1 MYVADSRSSKAPAA
15 PAATRPGRREAAADT
30 ATGPDTGAAH
40 GTDTADTADAVG
52 RPHRPGRAAR
62 AAVPGTVLAL
72 GTVSLVTDVSSEMV
86 SAVLPLY
93 LLTGLGLSPLGFGL
107 LDGIQNGFSA
117 LVRLAGGH
125 LADRRGRDGA
135 PRHKAVAAL
144 GYGLSA
150 LCKPLLLLV
159 HTVPLIGAVLAV
171 DRTGKGLRTAP
182 RDAMISLATEPAH
195 RGRAFGVHR
204 AMDTAGALLG
214 PLTAFLVLRT
224 AGGPLLA
231 DGGRQQGY
239 QAVFAVSACVAVLG
253 VLILLLFVPH
263 RPDAAGPPS
272 GPPSGLPSGGPS
284 GGPSE
289 PSSGS
294 PGLRDGLALLRR
306 PGLRRLTLC
315 AVLLGLTTVSD
326 SFLYLLVQRRLGLA
340 TEYFPL
346 LPLGTAAA
354 FLLLAV
360 PLGALADLIGR
371 RRLFL
376 AGHGVLLLAYGL
388 LLSPLGGLPAVVCVL
403 VLHGAF
409 YASTDGVLAA
419 AAADAV
425 PPEQRGAGLA
435 LVGTG
440 QALAR
445 FACSLAFGALWGVVG
460 GTAALAWS
468 AGALACCAAGAAFVL
483 REPPSGPD
491 PDPAVATPAAA
502 PTATDPEVPS

>member
-1 MYVADSRSSKAPAA
+1 MYVADSRSSKAPAPA
-15 PAATRPGRREAAADT
+15 PRPGR
-30 ATGPDTGAAH
+30 GPL
-40 GTDTADTADAVG
+40 
-52 RPHRPGRAAR
+52 RPGGGSGGRAAAR

-93 LLTGLGLSPLGFGL
+93 LLAGLGLSPLGFGL

-125 LADRRGRDGA
+125 LADRRGADGER
-135 PRHKAVAAL
+135 RHKAVAVV

-150 LCKPLLLLV
+150 LCKPLLLLA

-182 RDAMISLATEPAH
+182 RDAMISLATEPEH

-214 PLTAFLVLRT
+214 PLAAFLVLRL

-231 DGGRQQGY
+231 DGGERHGY
-239 QAVFAVSACVAVLG
+239 DAVFTVSACVALLG
-253 VLILLLFVPH
+253 VLVLLLFVPN
-263 RPDAAGPPS
+263 RI
-272 GPPSGLPSGGPS
+272 LGGENE
-284 GGPSE
+284 GDE
-289 PSSGS
+289 PSAGS
-294 PGLRDGLALLRR
+294 PRLRDGLALLRL
-306 PGLRRLTLC
+306 PGLRRLAVC

-340 TEYFPL
+340 TDLFPL

-360 PLGALADLIGR
+360 PLGALADRIGR
-371 RRLFL
+371 TLLFL
-376 AGHGVLLLAYGL
+376 AGHGLLLLAYGL
-388 LLSPLGGLPAVVCVL
+388 LLSPLSGLPAVLCVL

-409 YASTDGVLAA
+409 YAATDGVLAA

-425 PPEQRGAGLA
+425 PADQRGAGLA

-445 FACSLAFGALWGVVG
+445 FACSLVFGALWSAVG
-460 GTAALAWS
+460 GTTALAWS
-468 AGALACCAAGAAFVL
+468 AAALACCVAGASLVL
-483 REPPSGPD
+483 REPAAAVSGPAATG
-491 PDPAVATPAAA
+491 PVVSAPAATEPAAA
-502 PTATDPEVPS
+502 EAPTDPEVPS

>member
-1 MYVADSRSSKAPAA
+1 MYVADSRSSKAPVA
-15 PAATRPGRREAAADT
+15 PAETRPGRREAADGTGTGDGPRTGTGSTGDGRRT
-30 ATGPDTGAAH
+30 A
-40 GTDTADTADAVG
+40 V
-52 RPHRPGRAAR
+52 R
-62 AAVPGTVLAL
+62 AAVPGTVVVL
-72 GTVSLVTDVSSEMV
+72 GVVSLVTDISSEMV

-117 LVRLAGGH
+117 VVRLLGGH

-135 PRHKAVAAL
+135 SRHKAVAAF

-159 HTVPLIGAVLAV
+159 HTVPLIGAVIAV

-214 PLTAFLVLRT
+214 PLTAFLVLRL
-224 AGGPLLA
+224 AGGPMLA
-231 DGGRQQGY
+231 DGGQQQGY
-239 QAVFAVSACVAVLG
+239 HAVFAVSACVAVLG
-253 VLILLLFVPH
+253 VLVLLLFVPN
-263 RPDAAGPPS
+263 RLDGA
-272 GPPSGLPSGGPS
+272 
-284 GGPSE
+284 E
-289 PSSGS
+289 PSSDTR
-294 PGLRDGLALLRR
+294 PRLRDGLALLRI
-306 PGLRRLTLC
+306 PGLRRLTVC

-326 SFLYLLVQRRLGLA
+326 SFLYLLVQRRLGLSV
-340 TEYFPL
+340 EYFPL
-346 LPLGTAAA
+346 LPLGTAGA

-360 PLGALADLIGR
+360 PLGALADRIGR

-388 LLSPLGGLPAVVCVL
+388 LLSPLDGPAVVVCVL
-403 VLHGAF
+403 LLHGSF
-409 YASTDGVLAA
+409 YAATDGVLAA
-419 AAADAV
+419 AAADTV
-425 PPEQRGAGLA
+425 PAERRGAGLA

-445 FACSLAFGALWGVVG
+445 FACSLAFGALWSAVG
-460 GTAALAWS
+460 GTTALTWSALAL
-468 AGALACCAAGAAFVL
+468 AGCVTGAAFVL
-483 REPPSGPD
+483 REPAAAADAPGAP
-491 PDPAVATPAAA
+491 AA
-502 PTATDPEVPS
+502 PTTDDSEVPS

>member
-1 MYVADSRSSKAPAA
+1 MYVAESRSSKAPVA
-15 PAATRPGRREAAADT
+15 PAGTPGRRVAAL
-30 ATGPDTGAAH
+30 
-40 GTDTADTADAVG
+40 
-52 RPHRPGRAAR
+52 R
-62 AAVPGTVLAL
+62 AVPGTVLVL

-117 LVRLAGGH
+117 LVRLVGGH
-125 LADRRGRDGA
+125 LADRRGADGA
-135 PRHKAVAAL
+135 ARHKAVAAA

-159 HTVPLIGAVLAV
+159 HTVPLIGAVIAV

-214 PLTAFLVLRT
+214 PLTAFLVLRL

-231 DGGRQQGY
+231 DGGERQGY
-239 QAVFAVSACVAVLG
+239 DAVFAVSACVAVLG
-253 VLILLLFVPH
+253 VLVLLLFVPN
-263 RPDAAGPPS
+263 RQPGD
-272 GPPSGLPSGGPS
+272 
-284 GGPSE
+284 E
-289 PSSGS
+289 PSTVAPS
-294 PGLRDGLALLRR
+294 LRDGLTLLRL
-306 PGLRRLTLC
+306 PGLRRLAVC
-315 AVLLGLTTVSD
+315 ACLLGLTTVSD
-326 SFLYLLVQRRLGLA
+326 SFLYLLIQRQLHLD
-340 TEYFPL
+340 TSLFPL

-360 PLGALADLIGR
+360 PFGMLADRIGR

-376 AGHGVLLLAYGL
+376 AGHSVLLVAYGL
-388 LLSPLGGLPAVVCVL
+388 LLSPFSGLPAVVCVL
-403 VLHGAF
+403 LLHGSF
-409 YASTDGVLAA
+409 YAATDGVLAA

-425 PPEQRGAGLA
+425 PAEQRGAGLA

-445 FACSLAFGALWGVVG
+445 FACSLLFGALWGAVG
-460 GTAALAWS
+460 GRGALAWS
-468 AGALACCAAGAAFVL
+468 AGALALCVLGAAAVL
-483 REPPSGPD
+483 REPAAAMPD
-491 PDPAVATPAAA
+491 PDPALDA
-502 PTATDPEVPS
+502 VPSPANEVAP

>member
-1 MYVADSRSSKAPAA
+1 MYVAESRSSKAPAPA
-15 PAATRPGRREAAADT
+15 PRPGQGPRR
-30 ATGPDTGAAH
+30 P
-40 GTDTADTADAVG
+40 VG
-52 RPHRPGRAAR
+52 GRAGRA

-72 GTVSLVTDVSSEMV
+72 GTVSLVTDISSEMV

-125 LADRRGRDGA
+125 LADRRGADGA
-135 PRHKAVAAL
+135 SRHKAVAVV

-182 RDAMISLATEPAH
+182 RDAMISLATEPEH

-204 AMDTAGALLG
+204 AMDTAGALIG
-214 PLTAFLVLRT
+214 PLAAFLVLRL

-231 DGGRQQGY
+231 DGGERHGY
-239 QAVFAVSACVAVLG
+239 DAVFTVSACVAVLG
-253 VLILLLFVPH
+253 VLVLLLFVPN
-263 RPDAAGPPS
+263 RQPGDAAPATAPR
-272 GPPSGLPSGGPS
+272 
-284 GGPSE
+284 
-289 PSSGS
+289 
-294 PGLRDGLALLRR
+294 LRDGLALLRM
-306 PGLRRLTLC
+306 PGLRRLALC

-326 SFLYLLVQRRLGLA
+326 SFLFLLVQRRLGLA
-340 TEYFPL
+340 TDLFPL

-360 PLGALADLIGR
+360 PLGALADRIGR

-376 AGHGVLLLAYGL
+376 AGHGALLLAYGL
-388 LLSPLGGLPAVVCVL
+388 LLSPLGGLPAAVSVL
-403 VLHGAF
+403 TLHGAF

-425 PPEQRGAGLA
+425 PAEQRGAGLA

-445 FACSLAFGALWGVVG
+445 FGCSLVFGALWSAVG
-460 GTAALAWS
+460 GTAALGWS
-468 AGALACCAAGAAFVL
+468 AAALAGCVLAAAFVL
-483 REPPSGPD
+483 REAPGTD
-491 PDPAVATPAAA
+491 PAAA
-502 PTATDPEVPS
+502 DPDSDPDRGRDRDSAPDSDRDSEVPS

>member
-1 MYVADSRSSKAPAA
+1 MYLADRRGTTAPASAAAA
-15 PAATRPGRREAAADT
+15 PGTRPGRRA
-30 ATGPDTGAAH
+30 
-40 GTDTADTADAVG
+40 
-52 RPHRPGRAAR
+52 

-72 GTVSLVTDVSSEMV
+72 GAVSLITDVSSEMV

-93 LLTGLGLSPLGFGL
+93 LLTGLGLSPLGFGV
-107 LDGIQNGFSA
+107 LDGLNNGVGA

-125 LADRRGRDGA
+125 LADRGRSG
-135 PRHKAVAAL
+135 HKTVAAV

-150 LCKPLLLLV
+150 LCKPLLLLA
-159 HTVPLIGAVLAV
+159 HTVPLIGAVIAV

-182 RDAMISLATEPAH
+182 RDAMISLATEPEH

-214 PLTAFLVLRT
+214 PLVAFAVLRL

-231 DGGRQQGY
+231 DGGEKGGY
-239 QAVFAVSACVAVLG
+239 DAVFAVSGCVAALG
-253 VLILLLFVPH
+253 VLVLLLFVPG
-263 RPDAAGPPS
+263 RQRGERAPS
-272 GPPSGLPSGGPS
+272 PAPAS
-284 GGPSE
+284 
-289 PSSGS
+289 
-294 PGLRDGLALLRR
+294 LRDAFALLRL
-306 PGLRRLTLC
+306 PALRRLTVC

-326 SFLYLLVQRRLGLA
+326 SFLYLLLQRRLGLSA
-340 TEYFPL
+340 QWFPL

-360 PLGALADLIGR
+360 PLGALADRIGR

-376 AGHGVLLLAYGL
+376 AGHGLLLLAYGL
-388 LLSPLGGLPAVVCVL
+388 LLGPVSGDAVAVCVL
-403 VLHGAF
+403 LLHGAF

-425 PPEQRGAGLA
+425 PEGQRGAGLA

-445 FACSLAFGALWGVVG
+445 FACSLAFGAAWSAAG
-460 GTAALAWS
+460 GTTALAWS
-468 AGALACCAAGAAFVL
+468 AGALALCVAGAAYVL
-483 REPPSGPD
+483 REPRDPS
-491 PDPAVATPAAA
+491 
-502 PTATDPEVPS
+502 EVPS

>member
-1 MYVADSRSSKAPAA
+1 MYVADSRSSKAPVGPSPAGPTPDGPSPAGPTTAA
-15 PAATRPGRREAAADT
+15 PAVGPVRR
-30 ATGPDTGAAH
+30 G
-40 GTDTADTADAVG
+40 
-52 RPHRPGRAAR
+52 
-62 AAVPGTVLAL
+62 AVPGAVVAL
-72 GTVSLVTDVSSEMV
+72 GAVSLVTDISSEMV
-86 SAVLPLY
+86 TAVLPLY

-117 LVRLAGGH
+117 LVRLVGGH
-125 LADRRGRDGA
+125 LSDRRGRDGA
-135 PRHKAVAAL
+135 ARHKTVAAV

-150 LCKPLLLLV
+150 LCRPLLLFV
-159 HTVPLIGAVLAV
+159 HTVPLIGAVIAV

-214 PLTAFLVLRT
+214 PLTAFLVLRL

-231 DGGRQQGY
+231 DGGERHGY
-239 QAVFAVSACVAVLG
+239 DAVFAVSACVAALG
-253 VLILLLFVPH
+253 VLILLLFVPN
-263 RPDAAGPPS
+263 RQQADDLSTSAPS
-272 GPPSGLPSGGPS
+272 
-284 GGPSE
+284 
-289 PSSGS
+289 
-294 PGLRDGLALLRR
+294 LRDSLTLLRL

-326 SFLYLLVQRRLGLA
+326 SFLYLLVQRRLDLPVGL
-340 TEYFPL
+340 FPL

-360 PLGALADLIGR
+360 PLGALADRIGR
-371 RRLFL
+371 HRLFL

-388 LLSPLGGLPAVVCVL
+388 LLSPLRGLPAVLCVL
-403 VLHGAF
+403 VLHGTF
-409 YASTDGVLAA
+409 YAATDGVLAA

-425 PPEQRGAGLA
+425 PAEQRGAGLA

-445 FACSLAFGALWGVVG
+445 FACSLLFGALWGVVG
-460 GTAALAWS
+460 GPAALGWS
-468 AGALACCAAGAAFVL
+468 AGALALCVLGAAAVL
-483 REPPSGPD
+483 RPSGPAAG
-491 PDPAVATPAAA
+491 PAGPVTGRPGSAAGQPVPVAEQPGPVAAK
-502 PTATDPEVPS
+502 TSEETR

>member
-1 MYVADSRSSKAPAA
+1 MYVADSRSSKAPVA
-15 PAATRPGRREAAADT
+15 PATRPGRREAAGDPGAPT
-30 ATGPDTGAAH
+30 AEAPGA
-40 GTDTADTADAVG
+40 GGKAV
-52 RPHRPGRAAR
+52 R
-62 AAVPGTVLAL
+62 AAVPGTVLVL

-135 PRHKAVAAL
+135 PRHKAIAAV

-214 PLTAFLVLRT
+214 PLTAFLVLRM

-231 DGGRQQGY
+231 DGGQQQGY
-239 QAVFAVSACVAVLG
+239 HAVFAVSACVAVLG
-253 VLILLLFVPH
+253 VLVLLLFVPN
-263 RPDAAGPPS
+263 RLTEPAGTDGS
-272 GPPSGLPSGGPS
+272 ATGGQPR
-284 GGPSE
+284 
-289 PSSGS
+289 
-294 PGLRDGLALLRR
+294 LRDGLALLRT

-360 PLGALADLIGR
+360 PLGALADRIGR
-371 RRLFL
+371 RKLFL

-388 LLSPLGGLPAVVCVL
+388 LLSPLSGLPVVCGVL
-403 VLHGAF
+403 LLHGAF
-409 YASTDGVLAA
+409 YAATDGVLAA
-419 AAADAV
+419 AAADTV
-425 PPEQRGAGLA
+425 PAGQRGAGLA

-445 FACSLAFGALWGVVG
+445 FTCSLGFGALWSAVG
-460 GTAALAWS
+460 GTTALTWSALAL
-468 AGALACCAAGAAFVL
+468 AGCVAGAAVVL
-483 REPPSGPD
+483 REP
-491 PDPAVATPAAA
+491 AAA
-502 PTATDPEVPS
+502 SVPEPPVSEEPADPEVRP

>member
-15 PAATRPGRREAAADT
+15 PASATEPPGRR
-30 ATGPDTGAAH
+30 GAAL
-40 GTDTADTADAVG
+40 
-52 RPHRPGRAAR
+52 R
-62 AAVPGTVLAL
+62 AVPGTVLAL
-72 GTVSLVTDVSSEMV
+72 GAVSLVTDISSEMV
-86 SAVLPLY
+86 TAVLPLY

-135 PRHKAVAAL
+135 ARHKAVAAV

-159 HTVPLIGAVLAV
+159 HTVPLIGAVIAV

-182 RDAMISLATEPAH
+182 RDAMISLSTEPVH

-214 PLTAFLVLRT
+214 PLTAFLVLRL
-224 AGGPLLA
+224 AGGPMLA
-231 DGGRQQGY
+231 DGGERHGY
-239 QAVFAVSACVAVLG
+239 NAVFTVSACVAALG
-253 VLILLLFVPH
+253 VLVLLLFVPN
-263 RPDAAGPPS
+263 RPSTDDPS
-272 GPPSGLPSGGPS
+272 TTAPS
-284 GGPSE
+284 
-289 PSSGS
+289 
-294 PGLRDGLALLRR
+294 LRDSLALLRL

-326 SFLYLLVQRRLGLA
+326 SFLYLLVQRRLGLSVDL
-340 TEYFPL
+340 FPL

-360 PLGALADLIGR
+360 PLGALADRIGR

-376 AGHGVLLLAYGL
+376 GGHVLLLLAYGL
-388 LLSPLGGLPAVVCVL
+388 LLSPAGGPAVAVCVL

-409 YASTDGVLAA
+409 YAATDGVLAA

-425 PPEQRGAGLA
+425 PAGQRGAGLA

-445 FACSLAFGALWGVVG
+445 FACSLLFGALWSAVG
-460 GTAALAWS
+460 GTGALGWS
-468 AGALACCAAGAAFVL
+468 AGALALCVLGAAAVL
-483 REPPSGPD
+483 REP
-491 PDPAVATPAAA
+491 AATTVVEESP
-502 PTATDPEVPS
+502 

>member
-1 MYVADSRSSKAPAA
+1 MYVADSRSSKAPTA
-15 PAATRPGRREAAADT
+15 PASATETPGRR
-30 ATGPDTGAAH
+30 GAAL
-40 GTDTADTADAVG
+40 
-52 RPHRPGRAAR
+52 R
-62 AAVPGTVLAL
+62 AVPGTVLAL
-72 GTVSLVTDVSSEMV
+72 GTVSLVTDISSEMV
-86 SAVLPLY
+86 TAVLPLY

-135 PRHKAVAAL
+135 ARHKTVAAL

-159 HTVPLIGAVLAV
+159 HTVPLIGAVIAV

-182 RDAMISLATEPAH
+182 RDAMISLSTEPAH

-214 PLTAFLVLRT
+214 PLTAFLVLRL
-224 AGGPLLA
+224 AGGPMLA
-231 DGGRQQGY
+231 DGGERHGY
-239 QAVFAVSACVAVLG
+239 DAVFTVSACVAALG
-253 VLILLLFVPH
+253 VLILLLFVPN
-263 RPDAAGPPS
+263 RQLADDPS
-272 GPPSGLPSGGPS
+272 TSVPS
-284 GGPSE
+284 
-289 PSSGS
+289 
-294 PGLRDGLALLRR
+294 LRDSLTLLRL

-326 SFLYLLVQRRLGLA
+326 SFLYLLVQRRLGLSVDL
-340 TEYFPL
+340 FPL

-360 PLGALADLIGR
+360 PLGALADRIGR

-376 AGHGVLLLAYGL
+376 GGHVLLLLAYGL
-388 LLSPLGGLPAVVCVL
+388 LLSPAGGPAVAVCVL

-409 YASTDGVLAA
+409 YAATDGVLAA
-419 AAADAV
+419 AAADTV
-425 PPEQRGAGLA
+425 PAGQRGAGLA

-445 FACSLAFGALWGVVG
+445 FACSLLFGALWSALG
-460 GTAALAWS
+460 GTGALGWS
-468 AGALACCAAGAAFVL
+468 AGALGLCVLGAAAVL
-483 REPPSGPD
+483 REP
-491 PDPAVATPAAA
+491 AV
-502 PTATDPEVPS
+502 TATGEPT

>member
-1 MYVADSRSSKAPAA
+1 MYVADSRSSKAPVA
-15 PAATRPGRREAAADT
+15 PAETRPGRREAADGAGTGDGTGDGPGTGT
-30 ATGPDTGAAH
+30 AA
-40 GTDTADTADAVG
+40 G
-52 RPHRPGRAAR
+52 RRTVAR
-62 AAVPGTVLAL
+62 AAVPGTVVAL
-72 GTVSLVTDVSSEMV
+72 GVVSLVTDVSSEMV

-117 LVRLAGGH
+117 VVRLLGGH

-135 PRHKAVAAL
+135 SRHKAVAAV

-159 HTVPLIGAVLAV
+159 HTVPLIGAVVAV

-214 PLTAFLVLRT
+214 PLTAFLVLRL
-224 AGGPLLA
+224 AGGPMLA
-231 DGGRQQGY
+231 DGGQQQGY
-239 QAVFAVSACVAVLG
+239 HAVFAVSGCVAVLG
-253 VLILLLFVPH
+253 VLVLLLFVPN
-263 RPDAAGPPS
+263 RLDGAGPPS
-272 GPPSGLPSGGPS
+272 DSFDGA
-284 GGPSE
+284 E
-289 PSSGS
+289 PSDAR
-294 PGLRDGLALLRR
+294 PRLRDGLALLRI
-306 PGLRRLTLC
+306 PGLRRLTVC

-326 SFLYLLVQRRLGLA
+326 SFLYLLVQRRLGLSV
-340 TEYFPL
+340 EYFPL
-346 LPLGTAAA
+346 LPLGTAGA

-360 PLGALADLIGR
+360 PLGALADRIGR

-388 LLSPLGGLPAVVCVL
+388 LLSPLDGPAAVVCVL
-403 VLHGAF
+403 LLHGSF
-409 YASTDGVLAA
+409 YAATDGVLAA
-419 AAADAV
+419 AAADTV
-425 PPEQRGAGLA
+425 PAARRGAGLA

-445 FACSLAFGALWGVVG
+445 FACSLAFGALWSAVG
-460 GTAALAWS
+460 GTAALTWS
-468 AGALACCAAGAAFVL
+468 ALALAGCVTGAAFVL
-483 REPPSGPD
+483 REPAA
-491 PDPAVATPAAA
+491 AVPGGPAAGGPAAGGPA
-502 PTATDPEVPS
+502 PTTDDSEVPS

>member
-1 MYVADSRSSKAPAA
+1 MYVADSRSSKAPAGQPPDGPS
-15 PAATRPGRREAAADT
+15 PAMPTT
-30 ATGPDTGAAH
+30 AGP
-40 GTDTADTADAVG
+40 AVG
-52 RPHRPGRAAR
+52 PVRRG
-62 AAVPGTVLAL
+62 AVPGAVVAL
-72 GTVSLVTDVSSEMV
+72 GAVSLVTDISSEMV
-86 SAVLPLY
+86 TAVLPLY

-117 LVRLAGGH
+117 LVRLVGGH
-125 LADRRGRDGA
+125 LSDRRGRDGA
-135 PRHKAVAAL
+135 ARHKTVAAV

-150 LCKPLLLLV
+150 LCRPLLLFV
-159 HTVPLIGAVLAV
+159 HTVPLIGAVIAV

-214 PLTAFLVLRT
+214 PLTAFLVLRL

-231 DGGRQQGY
+231 DGGERHGY
-239 QAVFAVSACVAVLG
+239 DAVFAVSACVAVLG
-253 VLILLLFVPH
+253 VLILLLFVPN
-263 RPDAAGPPS
+263 RQQGDDLSTSAPS
-272 GPPSGLPSGGPS
+272 
-284 GGPSE
+284 
-289 PSSGS
+289 
-294 PGLRDGLALLRR
+294 LRDSLTLLRL

-326 SFLYLLVQRRLGLA
+326 SFLYLLVQRRLDLPVGL
-340 TEYFPL
+340 FPL

-360 PLGALADLIGR
+360 PLGALADRIGR
-371 RRLFL
+371 HRLFL

-388 LLSPLGGLPAVVCVL
+388 LLSPLRGLPAVLCVL
-403 VLHGAF
+403 VLHGTF
-409 YASTDGVLAA
+409 YAATDGVLAA

-425 PPEQRGAGLA
+425 PAEQRGAGLA

-445 FACSLAFGALWGVVG
+445 FACSLLFGALWGVVG
-460 GTAALAWS
+460 GPAALGWS
-468 AGALACCAAGAAFVL
+468 AGALALCVLGAAAVL
-483 REPPSGPD
+483 RPSGPAAG
-491 PDPAVATPAAA
+491 PAGPAAGQPVPVA
-502 PTATDPEVPS
+502 EQPGPVAAKSPEETP

>member
-1 MYVADSRSSKAPAA
+1 MYVADSRSSKAPVA
-15 PAATRPGRREAAADT
+15 PAETRPGRREAADGSR
-30 ATGPDTGAAH
+30 TGDGSRT
-40 GTDTADTADAVG
+40 V
-52 RPHRPGRAAR
+52 AR
-62 AAVPGTVLAL
+62 AAVPGTVVAL
-72 GTVSLVTDVSSEMV
+72 GVVSLVTDISSEMV

-117 LVRLAGGH
+117 VVRLLGGH

-135 PRHKAVAAL
+135 SRHKAVAAV

-159 HTVPLIGAVLAV
+159 HTVPLIGAVLAA

-214 PLTAFLVLRT
+214 PLTAFLVLRL
-224 AGGPLLA
+224 AGGPVLA
-231 DGGRQQGY
+231 DGGQQQGY
-239 QAVFAVSACVAVLG
+239 HAVFAVSACVAVLG
-253 VLILLLFVPH
+253 VLVLLLFVPN
-263 RPDAAGPPS
+263 RLDDA
-272 GPPSGLPSGGPS
+272 
-284 GGPSE
+284 E
-289 PSSGS
+289 PSDTR
-294 PGLRDGLALLRR
+294 PRLRDGLALLRI
-306 PGLRRLTLC
+306 PGLRRLTVC

-326 SFLYLLVQRRLGLA
+326 SFLYLLVQRRLGLSV
-340 TEYFPL
+340 EYFPL
-346 LPLGTAAA
+346 LPLGTAGA

-360 PLGALADLIGR
+360 PLGALADRIGR

-388 LLSPLGGLPAVVCVL
+388 LLSPLDGPAVVVCVL
-403 VLHGAF
+403 LLHGSF
-409 YASTDGVLAA
+409 YAATDGVLAA
-419 AAADAV
+419 AAADTV
-425 PPEQRGAGLA
+425 PAERRGAGLA

-445 FACSLAFGALWGVVG
+445 FACSLAFGALWSAVG
-460 GTAALAWS
+460 GTTALTWSALAL
-468 AGALACCAAGAAFVL
+468 AGCVTGAAFVL
-483 REPPSGPD
+483 REPAAAAGG
-491 PDPAVATPAAA
+491 PAAA
-502 PTATDPEVPS
+502 PGDPAAASTTDDSEVPS

>member
-1 MYVADSRSSKAPAA
+1 MYVADSRSSKAPVA
-15 PAATRPGRREAAADT
+15 PAETRPGRREAADGSGPADGSG
-30 ATGPDTGAAH
+30 AGDGP
-40 GTDTADTADAVG
+40 
-52 RPHRPGRAAR
+52 RAAAGRRTAVR
-62 AAVPGTVLAL
+62 AAVPGTVVAL
-72 GTVSLVTDVSSEMV
+72 GVVSLVTDVSSEMV

-117 LVRLAGGH
+117 LVRLLGGH

-135 PRHKAVAAL
+135 PRHKAVAAV

-159 HTVPLIGAVLAV
+159 HTVPLIGAVVAV

-214 PLTAFLVLRT
+214 PLTAFLVLRL
-224 AGGPLLA
+224 AGGPMLA
-231 DGGRQQGY
+231 DGGQQQGY
-239 QAVFAVSACVAVLG
+239 HAVFAVSGCVAVLG
-253 VLILLLFVPH
+253 VLVLLLFVPN
-263 RPDAAGPPS
+263 RLDAAGTPD
-272 GPPSGLPSGGPS
+272 GAGPS
-284 GGPSE
+284 SDAAGVSDARPR
-289 PSSGS
+289 
-294 PGLRDGLALLRR
+294 LRDGLALLRV
-306 PGLRRLTLC
+306 PGLRRLTVC

-326 SFLYLLVQRRLGLA
+326 SFLYLLVQRRLGLSV
-340 TEYFPL
+340 EYFPL
-346 LPLGTAAA
+346 LPLGTAGA

-360 PLGALADLIGR
+360 PLGALADRIGR

-388 LLSPLGGLPAVVCVL
+388 LLSPLDGPAAVVCVL
-403 VLHGAF
+403 LLHGSF
-409 YASTDGVLAA
+409 YAATDGVLAA
-419 AAADAV
+419 AAADTV
-425 PPEQRGAGLA
+425 PAERRGAGLA

-445 FACSLAFGALWGVVG
+445 FACSLAFGALWSAVG
-460 GTAALAWS
+460 GTTALTWSALAL
-468 AGALACCAAGAAFVL
+468 AGCVTGAAFVL
-483 REPPSGPD
+483 REP
-491 PDPAVATPAAA
+491 AAA
-502 PTATDPEVPS
+502 TGIPGGPATSTTDDSEVPS

>member
-1 MYVADSRSSKAPAA
+1 MYVADSRSSKAPAGPSSTTSA
-15 PAATRPGRREAAADT
+15 PADPSSTASASAGPAA
-30 ATGPDTGAAH
+30 GP
-40 GTDTADTADAVG
+40 V
-52 RPHRPGRAAR
+52 RR
-62 AAVPGTVLAL
+62 AAVPGAVVAL
-72 GTVSLVTDVSSEMV
+72 GAVSLVTDVSSEMV
-86 SAVLPLY
+86 TAVLPLY

-135 PRHKAVAAL
+135 ARHKAVAAV

-150 LCKPLLLLV
+150 LCRPLLLFV
-159 HTVPLIGAVLAV
+159 HTVPLIGAVIAV

-182 RDAMISLATEPAH
+182 RDAMISLATDPAH

-214 PLTAFLVLRT
+214 PLTAFLVLRL

-231 DGGRQQGY
+231 DGGERHGY
-239 QAVFAVSACVAVLG
+239 DAVFAVSACVAALG
-253 VLILLLFVPH
+253 VLILLLFVPN
-263 RPDAAGPPS
+263 RQQGDDLSTSAPS
-272 GPPSGLPSGGPS
+272 
-284 GGPSE
+284 
-289 PSSGS
+289 
-294 PGLRDGLALLRR
+294 LRDSLTLLRL

-326 SFLYLLVQRRLGLA
+326 SFLYLLVQRRLDLPVGL
-340 TEYFPL
+340 FPL

-360 PLGALADLIGR
+360 PLGALADRIGR
-371 RRLFL
+371 HRLFL

-388 LLSPLGGLPAVVCVL
+388 LLSPLRGLPAVLCVL
-403 VLHGAF
+403 VLHGTF
-409 YASTDGVLAA
+409 YAATDGVLAA

-425 PPEQRGAGLA
+425 PAEQRGAGLA

-445 FACSLAFGALWGVVG
+445 FACSLLFGALWGLVG
-460 GTAALAWS
+460 GPAALGWS
-468 AGALACCAAGAAFVL
+468 AGALALCVLGAAAVL
-483 REPPSGPD
+483 RPSGPVEGQPGPVEGQ
-491 PDPAVATPAAA
+491 PDPTAGQSGPVAAKTPEE
-502 PTATDPEVPS
+502 TR

>member
-1 MYVADSRSSKAPAA
+1 MYVADSRSSKAPVA
-15 PAATRPGRREAAADT
+15 PATAPGRR
-30 ATGPDTGAAH
+30 GAAL
-40 GTDTADTADAVG
+40 
-52 RPHRPGRAAR
+52 R
-62 AAVPGTVLAL
+62 AAVPGAVVAL
-72 GTVSLVTDVSSEMV
+72 GTVSLVTDISSEMV

-125 LADRRGRDGA
+125 LADRRGADGA
-135 PRHKAVAAL
+135 ARHKAVAAV

-150 LCKPLLLLV
+150 LCKPLLLFA
-159 HTVPLIGAVLAV
+159 HTVPLIGAVIAV

-182 RDAMISLATEPAH
+182 RDAMISLATEPEH

-214 PLTAFLVLRT
+214 PLTAFLVLRL

-231 DGGRQQGY
+231 DGGERHGY
-239 QAVFAVSACVAVLG
+239 DAVFTVSACIAALG
-253 VLILLLFVPH
+253 VLVLLLFVPN
-263 RPDAAGPPS
+263 RLGSDETSTSTPS
-272 GPPSGLPSGGPS
+272 
-284 GGPSE
+284 
-289 PSSGS
+289 
-294 PGLRDGLALLRR
+294 LRDGIRLLRL

-326 SFLYLLVQRRLGLA
+326 SFLYLLVQRQLGLA
-340 TEYFPL
+340 TNLFPL

-360 PLGALADLIGR
+360 PLGALADRIGR

-376 AGHGVLLLAYGL
+376 AGHAVLLLAYGL
-388 LLSPLGGLPAVVCVL
+388 LLSPLRGLPAVLCVL
-403 VLHGAF
+403 VLHGSF
-409 YASTDGVLAA
+409 YAATDGVLAA

-425 PPEQRGAGLA
+425 PADQRGAGLA

-445 FACSLAFGALWGVVG
+445 FACSLLFGALWSAIG
-460 GTAALAWS
+460 GAGALAWS
-468 AGALACCAAGAAFVL
+468 AGALALCVVGAAVVL
-483 REPPSGPD
+483 REP
-491 PDPAVATPAAA
+491 TR
-502 PTATDPEVPS
+502 EVPS

>member
-15 PAATRPGRREAAADT
+15 PAPASGGPGRR
-30 ATGPDTGAAH
+30 GAL
-40 GTDTADTADAVG
+40 
-52 RPHRPGRAAR
+52 R
-62 AAVPGTVLAL
+62 AVPGTVLAL

-135 PRHKAVAAL
+135 ARHKAVAAV

-159 HTVPLIGAVLAV
+159 HTVPLIGAVIAV

-182 RDAMISLATEPAH
+182 RDAMISLSTEPAH

-214 PLTAFLVLRT
+214 PLTAFLVLRL

-231 DGGRQQGY
+231 DGGERHGY
-239 QAVFAVSACVAVLG
+239 DAVFTVSACVAALG
-253 VLILLLFVPH
+253 VLILLLFVPN
-263 RPDAAGPPS
+263 RQTADDPSAAAPS
-272 GPPSGLPSGGPS
+272 
-284 GGPSE
+284 
-289 PSSGS
+289 
-294 PGLRDGLALLRR
+294 LRDSLTLLRL
-306 PGLRRLTLC
+306 PGLRRLALC

-326 SFLYLLVQRRLGLA
+326 SFLYLLIQRRLGLG
-340 TEYFPL
+340 TSLFPL

-360 PLGALADLIGR
+360 PLGALADRIGR

-376 AGHGVLLLAYGL
+376 AGHAVLLLAYGL
-388 LLSPLGGLPAVVCVL
+388 LLSPVNGVPAVVCVL
-403 VLHGAF
+403 LLHGAF
-409 YASTDGVLAA
+409 YAATDGVLAA

-425 PPEQRGAGLA
+425 PAEQRGAGLA

-445 FACSLAFGALWGVVG
+445 FACSLLFGALWSAVG
-460 GTAALAWS
+460 GTGALGWS
-468 AGALACCAAGAAFVL
+468 AGALALCVLGAAAVL
-483 REPPSGPD
+483 REPAAPRE
-491 PDPAVATPAAA
+491 PAA
-502 PTATDPEVPS
+502 TASEEPS